1 LLSYALKRIVRSW
14 KLFAALI
21 LGMMLAAMF
30 FGGINVGADS
40 IGKQALD
47 QQLQST
53 PVDMRLVAPSA
64 NCPPGFPCSYS
75 LIPPSTATAQALV
88 STVGGISGVARVE
101 AMGKAQSQEY
111 KFNGSTPTIWAFQD
125 SSQLYSHI
133 SINGA
138 MPSQPNQTLIGSGS
152 ALARTVKID
161 DVVTYKISSFLN
173 NVRNVTYDVSLKV
186 VGFAALDTV
195 AVNSLASN
203 TVGTLYV
210 NVPQQDLL
218 IVSWDKTFVKLL
230 DWAHS
235 QTGPPQGSNML
246 ASWAVSAIAN
256 VYLDRASL
264 ISPFDLEGSASRI
277 QQIDARISNTANN
290 YSFSSQDFLLGP
302 ILSIAPTIATLRVAF
317 IIVSLPVF
325 FMSWYVGRTV
335 SQSSFNLR
343 RREIGLLMTKGF
355 SRFQLFRHFLTEA
368 LFVGIIAAVAG
379 LALVIVLNPIFV
391 QALGGTFPTSLSFS
405 SETAEITIIFT
416 VFLTILAIALPARQ
430 ASEMDPSRALK
441 QYLYLEE
448 PKTRRQ
454 RGAIIAFSLGS
465 YKIILLTLGINYLTL
480 GRSISSG
487 SFAVSFVFLI
497 LAVLDFG
504 LTFIGPFLF
513 LYGAAMLSTGLAFRF
528 HTLLSKISQRIVGD
542 IASLASKSIF
552 RNPKRAVGLVF
563 LVALIMGY
571 SLWIIGDIASM
582 QDYNYRQA
590 ETRIGSDLRLS
601 NIGNNATR
609 IANVLRTWNN
619 VTGATPEMQTGG
631 LIPGLSTNI
640 QLRAI
645 DPNTW
650 RQGAYYEPG
659 WFTSGN
665 SVDGLFQQL
674 SSNNNTI
681 ILDHGVASY
690 LAVGLGSSITIETR
704 SSSTL
709 SLRVIGFFGPDYS
722 QQSSPNIGFNI
733 GFNPQGWS
741 YIPQSLVIQY
751 PTYFP
756 TTNATLVKAS
766 SGVSL
771 TSLSNSITRKYPA
784 AAVDIAQV
792 SIEGPTS
799 VISSGVLNVLR
810 LGTVFAAAAACIGLG
825 TVTYTGFKEREKE
838 TTMISVRGLSYRGLL
853 GLLLTEIVPL
863 VLFGLILG
871 IVVGLI
877 TVRGDAMA
885 AGFQSFSVNFTDLL
899 SPRRVVFPA
908 WSQQQ
913 LGVVIGLLLS
923 GVFAPVIFAARKNLS
938 KMSRTVR
945 FA

>member
-1 LLSYALKRIVRSW
+1 MLSYALKRIVRSW

-53 PVDMRLVAPSA
+53 PVDIRLIAPST
-64 NCPPGFPCSYS
+64 NCPPGFPCTYS
-75 LIPPSTATAQALV
+75 LIPPSTSTVQNLV
-88 STVGGISGVARVE
+88 STVSGISGVARVE
-101 AMGKAQSQEY
+101 EMGKTQSQEY
-111 KFNGSTPTIWAFQD
+111 KLNGSTPTIWAVQD
-125 SSQLYSHI
+125 NSQLYSHI
-133 SINGA
+133 SIDGA
-138 MPSQPNQTLIGSGS
+138 LPTLPNQTLIGSTS
-152 ALARTVKID
+152 ALARTVKIG
-161 DVVTYKISSFLN
+161 DVVSYKISSFLN

-195 AVNSLASN
+195 AVNSLALN

-218 IVSWDKTFVKLL
+218 IVSWEKTYVKLL
-230 DWAHS
+230 DWAHG
-235 QTGPPQGSNML
+235 QTQPPPGSNTL
-246 ASWAVSAIAN
+246 ASWAISAIAN

-277 QQIDARISNTANN
+277 QQIDARVSNTANT
-290 YSFSSQDFLLGP
+290 YSFSSTNYLLGP
-302 ILSIAPTIATLRVAF
+302 ILSLAPTIAMLRVAF

-379 LALVIVLNPIFV
+379 LALVIILNPIFV
-391 QALGGTFPTSLSFS
+391 QALGGSFPTSIYFS
-405 SETAEITIIFT
+405 SDTAEVTIIFT

-430 ASEMDPSRALK
+430 ASEMGPARALK
-441 QYLYLEE
+441 QYLYLEDT
-448 PKTRRQ
+448 KTRRL
-454 RGAIIAFSLGS
+454 RGAIIALSLGS
-465 YKIILLTLGINYLTL
+465 YKIILLTLGVNYFTL
-480 GRSISSG
+480 GRSIASG

-497 LAVLDFG
+497 LAVLDFA

-513 LYGAAMLSTGLAFRF
+513 LYGAAMLSTGFAFRF
-528 HTLLSKISQRIVGD
+528 HTVLSKISQRIVGD
-542 IASLASKSIF
+542 IASLASKSVF
-552 RNPKRAVGLVF
+552 RNPRRTAGLVF
-563 LVALIMGY
+563 LIALIMGY

-609 IANVLRTWNN
+609 IANELRKWNN
-619 VTGATPEMQTGG
+619 ITGATSEMQSVAF
-631 LIPGLSTNI
+631 IPGISSNI

-645 DPNTW
+645 DPSTW
-650 RQGAYYEPG
+650 RQGAYYEPE
-659 WFTSGN
+659 WFTSGV
-665 SVDGLFQQL
+665 SLDGLFQQL
-674 SSNNNTI
+674 RSNNNTI
-681 ILDHGVASY
+681 MLDHGVASY
-690 LAVGLGSSITIETR
+690 LAVSLGSSVTIQTKNGG
-704 SSSTL
+704 TL

-722 QQSSPNIGFNI
+722 QQSTPNIGFSL

-741 YIPQSLVIQY
+741 YIPQSLIYQN
-751 PTYFP
+751 PSSFNP
-756 TTNATLVKAS
+756 ANATLIKAPN
-766 SGVSL
+766 GVSL
-771 TSLSNSITRKYPA
+771 PNLSNSISRRYPA
-784 AAVDIAQV
+784 ATVDIAQV
-792 SIEGPTS
+792 STEGPSAIITN
-799 VISSGVLNVLR
+799 GVLNVLR

-863 VLFGLILG
+863 VIFGLILG

-908 WSQQQ
+908 WSQLQ
-913 LGVVIGLLLS
+913 LAVVISLLLL
-923 GVFAPVIFAARKNLS
+923 GVFAPVILAARKNLS
-938 KMSRTVR
+938 KMSRAVR

>member
-1 LLSYALKRIVRSW
+1 LLSYALKRIIRSW

-53 PVDMRLVAPSA
+53 PVDIQLIAPSA
-64 NCPPGFPCSYS
+64 NCFAFPCTYS
-75 LIPPSTATAQALV
+75 ITPPSATTAQSLA
-88 STVGGISGVARVE
+88 STVSGISGVARVE
-101 AMGKAQSQEY
+101 SIGKAQYQRY
-111 KFNGSTPTIWAFQD
+111 GFNESTPTIWAFQD

-138 MPSQPNQTLIGSGS
+138 RPSLPNQTLIGSTS
-152 ALARTVKID
+152 VLAKTVKIGGT
-161 DVVTYKISSFLN
+161 VTYKISSYLN
-173 NVRNVTYDVSLKV
+173 NIRNVTYDVSLTV
-186 VGFAALDTV
+186 VGFAVLDSV
-195 AVNSLASN
+195 AVNSLALN
-203 TVGTLYV
+203 TPGTLYV
-210 NVPQQDLL
+210 TVPQQDLL
-218 IVSWDKTFVKLL
+218 IVSWEKTWSKLL
-230 DWAHS
+230 DWAHN
-235 QTGPPQGSNML
+235 QPQPPIGSYKL
-246 ASWAVSAIAN
+246 PSWTISAIAN
-256 VYLDRASL
+256 VYLDRATL
-264 ISPFDLEGSASRI
+264 ISPFDLEGSASKI
-277 QQIDARISNTANN
+277 QQIDARVSNTANN
-290 YSFSSQDFLLGP
+290 YSYSSQDFLLGP
-302 ILSIAPTIATLRVAF
+302 ILSIAPTIAALRVAF

-368 LFVGIIAAVAG
+368 LFVGVIAAVAG

-391 QALGGTFPTSLSFS
+391 QALGGTFPTSLYFS
-405 SETAEITIIFT
+405 TETAEVTLIFT

-441 QYLYLEE
+441 QYLYLDE
-448 PKTRRQ
+448 PRTRRR
-454 RGAIIAFSLGS
+454 RGAIIAFSLGT
-465 YKIILLTLGINYLTL
+465 YKIILLALGINYLTL
-480 GRSISSG
+480 GRSITSG
-487 SFAVSFVFLI
+487 SFAISFVFLI
-497 LAVLDFG
+497 LAVLDFA

-552 RNPKRAVGLVF
+552 RNPRRTAGLVF

-582 QDYNYRQA
+582 NDYNYRQA

-609 IANVLRTWNN
+609 IANELRTWNN
-619 VTGATPEMQTGG
+619 ITGATPETQTAAFV
-631 LIPGLSTNI
+631 PGLSTNI

-645 DPNTW
+645 DPSTW
-650 RQGAYYEPG
+650 RQGAYYESG
-659 WFTSGN
+659 WFS
-665 SVDGLFQQL
+665 SDIDGLFQQL
-674 SSNNNTI
+674 DSNNNTI

-690 LAVGLGSSITIETR
+690 LAVSLGSSITMQVR

-722 QQSSPNIGFNI
+722 QQSGPNIGFNI

-741 YIPQSLVIQY
+741 YIPQSIVYQF
-751 PTYFP
+751 PTYF
-756 TTNATLVKAS
+756 TASNATLVKAVN
-766 SGVSL
+766 GVSL
-771 TSLSNSITRKYPA
+771 SDLSNSITRKYPA

-792 SIEGPTS
+792 STQGPS
-799 VISSGVLNVLR
+799 GVIANGVLNVLR

-825 TVTYTGFKEREKE
+825 AVTYTGFKEREKE

-863 VLFGLILG
+863 VVFGLMLG

-885 AGFQSFSVNFTDLL
+885 ASFQSFSVNFTDLL

-908 WSQQQ
+908 WSQLQ
-913 LGVVIGLLLS
+913 LGVVIGLLLL
-923 GVFAPVIFAARKNLS
+923 GVFAPVILAARKNLS

>member
-1 LLSYALKRIVRSW
+1 MLSYALKRIVRSW

-40 IGKQALD
+40 IGKQALE

-53 PVDMRLVAPSA
+53 SVDMQLVGPPAY
-64 NCPPGFPCSYS
+64 CRPGFPCTFS
-75 LIPPSTATAQALV
+75 LIPPSTATTQTLI
-88 STVGGISGVARVE
+88 STVTGISGVSRVE
-101 AMGKAQSQEY
+101 AIGKAQFQRYGYNES
-111 KFNGSTPTIWAFQD
+111 SPTIWAFQD
-125 SSQLYSHI
+125 NSQLYSHL

-138 MPSQPNQTLIGSGS
+138 MPSQPNQTLIGSTS
-152 ALARTVKID
+152 TLARTAKIG
-161 DVVTYKISSFLN
+161 DVVTYKISSYLN
-173 NVRNVTYDVSLKV
+173 NVKNVTYDVSLKV
-186 VGFAALDTV
+186 VGFAVLDTV
-195 AVNSLASN
+195 AVNSLAPN
-203 TVGTLYV
+203 TPGTLYV
-210 NVPQQDLL
+210 GVPQQDLM
-218 IVSWDKTFVKLL
+218 IVSWEKTYAKLL
-230 DWAHS
+230 DWAHG
-235 QTGPPQGSNML
+235 QTPPPVGSYKL
-246 ASWAVSAIAN
+246 PSWTISAIAN
-256 VYLDRASL
+256 VYLDRAAL

-277 QQIDARISNTANN
+277 QQIDARVSNTANN

-302 ILSIAPTIATLRVAF
+302 ILSIAPTIAALRVAF

-368 LFVGIIAAVAG
+368 LFVGIIAAIAG

-405 SETAEITIIFT
+405 TETAEITIIFT

-430 ASEMDPSRALK
+430 ASEMDPARALK

-454 RGAIIAFSLGS
+454 RGAIIAFILGS
-465 YKIILLTLGINYLTL
+465 YKIILLAIGINYLTL
-480 GRSISSG
+480 GRSITSG

-497 LAVLDFG
+497 LAVLDFA

-542 IASLASKSIF
+542 IASLASKSVF
-552 RNPKRAVGLVF
+552 RNPRRAVGLVF

-590 ETRIGSDLRLS
+590 ETRIGSDLRVS
-601 NIGNNATR
+601 NIGSNGTR
-609 IANVLRTWNN
+609 IADELRTWSNI
-619 VTGATPEMQTGG
+619 TGATPEMQTVGS
-631 LIPGLSTNI
+631 ITGLSTNI
-640 QLRAI
+640 QLRAL
-645 DPNTW
+645 DPSTW

-659 WFTSGN
+659 WFTSGAGI
-665 SVDGLFQQL
+665 DGLFQQL
-674 SSNNNTI
+674 SNNNTI

-690 LAVGLGSSITIETR
+690 LAVDLGSMVTVQTR
-704 SSSTL
+704 SLGIL

-722 QQSSPNIGFNI
+722 QQSTPNIGFNI

-741 YIPQSLVIQY
+741 YIPQSLVFQY
-751 PTYFP
+751 PKYFG

-766 SGVSL
+766 NGVSL
-771 TSLSNSITRKYPA
+771 TSLSNSITRRYPA

-792 SIEGPTS
+792 STEGPTS

-853 GLLLTEIVPL
+853 GLLLTEIAPL

-885 AGFQSFSVNFTDLL
+885 SGFQSFSVNFTDLL
-899 SPRRVVFPA
+899 SSRRVVFPA

-923 GVFAPVIFAARKNLS
+923 GVFAPVVFAARKNLS

>member
-1 LLSYALKRIVRSW
+1 MLSYALKRIVRSW

-64 NCPPGFPCSYS
+64 NCPPGFPCTYS

-111 KFNGSTPTIWAFQD
+111 KFNESTPTIWAFQD
-125 SSQLYSHI
+125 SSQLYSHL

-138 MPSQPNQTLIGSGS
+138 MPSQPNQTLIGTGS
-152 ALARTVKID
+152 ALAKTVKIG

-218 IVSWDKTFVKLL
+218 IVSWEKTFVKLL
-230 DWAHS
+230 DWAHG

-246 ASWAVSAIAN
+246 ASWAISAIAN
-256 VYLDRASL
+256 VYLDRVSL

-379 LALVIVLNPIFV
+379 LSLVIVLNPIFV
-391 QALGGTFPTSLSFS
+391 QALGGTFPTSLYFS

-430 ASEMDPSRALK
+430 ASEMDPSRALR
-441 QYLYLEE
+441 QYLYLEDT
-448 PKTRRQ
+448 KTRRQ

-465 YKIILLTLGINYLTL
+465 YKIILLALGINYLTL
-480 GRSISSG
+480 GRSIASG

-497 LAVLDFG
+497 LAVLDFA

-552 RNPKRAVGLVF
+552 RNPRRTASLVF

-609 IANVLRTWNN
+609 IANELRTWNN
-619 VTGATPEMQTGG
+619 ITGATPEMQSGAF
-631 LIPGLSTNI
+631 IPGLSTNI

-645 DPNTW
+645 DPSTW

-659 WFTSGN
+659 WFTSGT
-665 SVDGLFQQL
+665 SIDGLFQQL
-674 SSNNNTI
+674 GNNNNTI

-690 LAVGLGSSITIETR
+690 LAISLGSSITIQTR
-704 SSSTL
+704 SASTL

-722 QQSSPNIGFNI
+722 QQSTPNIGFNI

-741 YIPQSLVIQY
+741 YIPQSIVYQY
-751 PTYFP
+751 PTYFA

-766 SGVSL
+766 NGVPL
-771 TSLSNSITRKYPA
+771 PDLSNSITRRYPA

-792 SIEGPTS
+792 STEGPTS

-885 AGFQSFSVNFTDLL
+885 ASFQSFSVNFTDLL

-908 WSQQQ
+908 WSQLQ